1 MMEQM
6 TEKDADSVV
15 DEVPPAVTY
24 GLPQEFD
31 NAQFFSQD
39 DGERLYPNT
48 VVSDNH
54 ENSALQNKEYEEG
67 KNEEGAEREED
78 IYKTDE
84 FFTWDKEPGEREYE
98 EERYEERS
106 LEDEEAEEERDAP
119 SDDIAT
125 ISEAEKLEEE
135 VQQDVVG
142 PDHVLA
148 EIPVEVRIN
157 LSFCIILPV
166 ELLCL
171 TTFVI
176 F

>member
-1 MMEQM
+1 M
-6 TEKDADSVV
+6 
-15 DEVPPAVTY
+15 DES
-24 GLPQEFD
+24 FIWD
-31 NAQFFSQD
+31 
-39 DGERLYPNT
+39 
-48 VVSDNH
+48 
-54 ENSALQNKEYEEG
+54 EES
-67 KNEEGAEREED
+67 
-78 IYKTDE
+78 
-84 FFTWDKEPGEREYE
+84 GEREYE
-98 EERYEERS
+98 EEEYGERS

-125 ISEAEKLEEE
+125 ISTAEKLEEE

-157 LSFCIILPV
+157 LSFCVILPM